1 MRKNETTEK
10 AVKRLVK
17 RCGQAVDKLYD
28 GLADKNAGYD
38 DMREIVNAV
47 EELAQIALWQNGL
60 RKEYEKEY
68 L

>member
-1 MRKNETTEK
+1 MRKVETTEQ
-10 AVKRLVK
+10 AVHRLVK

-28 GLADKNAGYD
+28 GLADKAAGYD

-47 EELAQIALWQNGL
+47 EELAQIALWQSGL